1 MPFACSVIFLRYEM
15 CASIDSSD
23 SQKAPAAVLLNCVL
37 LQWLV
42 FKIPKSNNYDVEEG
56 KTGKEC

>member
-1 MPFACSVIFLRYEM
+1 M

-56 KTGKEC
+56 KTGKECWAVETKMKNFRKH